1 MFTDT
6 INNVLKGS
14 GKSAFCRPENQVY
27 LLKSSSEL
35 EKMKDE
41 DENVTNEDLIS
52 KYIKRPSEL
61 ENLSLAEFAADYT
74 YQNSGKKYEAK
85 SKLGPDGFL
94 LETNYNNDE
103 TDELPG
109 INNENLNTVKK
120 LLKSTTRGRFPELLE
135 HVILTKILIKKT
147 TTERR

>member
-1 MFTDT
+1 
-6 INNVLKGS
+6 
-14 GKSAFCRPENQVY
+14 
-27 LLKSSSEL
+27 
-35 EKMKDE
+35 MKDE

-85 SKLGPDGFL
+85 RKLGPDGFL

-120 LLKSTTRGRFPELLE
+120 LLKSTTRGRFLELLE
-135 HVILTKILIKKT
+135 HVILTKTLIKKT